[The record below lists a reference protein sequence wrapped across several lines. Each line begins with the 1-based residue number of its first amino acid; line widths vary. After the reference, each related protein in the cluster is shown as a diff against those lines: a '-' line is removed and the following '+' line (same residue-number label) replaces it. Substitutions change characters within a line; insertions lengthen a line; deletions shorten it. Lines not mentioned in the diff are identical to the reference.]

1 MSEPAPSFQ
10 PQPFGRYYLVDK
22 VAVGGMAEVFKA
34 RAFSDGGF
42 QKLLVIKRILNHL
55 SGNDDFVK
63 MFIDEAKI
71 SVELQHPNIV
81 QIYDF
86 GKIRENYFIAME
98 CVEGKDAKGLLR
110 KLAERRKLLPIE
122 FAVYIVH
129 EMCKG
134 LDFAHKKQTL
144 QGAAMGIVHR
154 DISPSNI
161 LLSYDGEVKIA
172 DFGIAKA
179 EGSLY
184 DTKDGVLKGKF
195 EYMSPEQASGG
206 DVTAQSDV
214 FACGILLHE
223 LLTGR
228 RLFKTD
234 SDLKTLEKVKAVDV
248 PTPSSLNPG
257 IPARLDAIV
266 ARALARSTADRY
278 PDARAMQGDLLEFL
292 SPITVDEARDGLRR
306 FLHELFSEEMAAER
320 ERLVDGSQKAAV
332 LWEQAPELDLDEDD
346 RAADSAVTLQTPPP
360 PPARAA
366 RWPFVL
372 ALVAALVA
380 GGAVAFSLLR
390 EPETRVVE
398 VEKTVAPT
406 QSAVLVQVEPA
417 GVAARLLL
425 DGVEVAA
432 GAGRIA
438 KDGLSPRDSARLR
451 VEAPGFQPFED
462 DVELR
467 AGERSRLK
475 VSLVKEAPA
484 KAEPAKAEPAKV
496 EPAKA
501 EPAKVEP
508 PPERKP
514 DPPKVEVAKADPP
527 PERKPEPA
535 APGKVTVQVKDGW
548 GDVYIDGRKVDTTPL
563 MNHPLP
569 AGEHTVRVV
578 NPATGLDAS
587 RTVTVV
593 AGQAAKVTF

>member
-1 MSEPAPSFQ
+1 MSEPAPSFE

-42 QKLLVIKRILNHL
+42 QKLLVIKRILGHL

-86 GKIRENYFIAME
+86 GKIHDNYFIAME

-161 LLSYDGEVKIA
+161 LLSYDGEVKVA

-234 SDLKTLEKVKAVDV
+234 SDIKTLEKVKAADV

-266 ARALARSTADRY
+266 ARALTRSPADRY

-306 FLHELFSEEMAAER
+306 FLHELFTDEIASER

-332 LWEQAPELDLDEDD
+332 LWEQAPELDLDDDD
-346 RAADSAVTLQTPPP
+346 RPADSAVTLQTPPP
-360 PPARAA
+360 PPAA
-366 RWPFVL
+366 RWPFILMAV
-372 ALVAALVA
+372 VAVLVA
-380 GGAVAFSLLR
+380 GGAVSFTVLR

-406 QSAVLVQVEPA
+406 QSAVLVQVEPP
-417 GVAARLLL
+417 GLAARLLL
-425 DGVEVAA
+425 DGAEVAA
-432 GAGRIA
+432 GVGRLA
-438 KDGLSPRDSARLR
+438 KDGLSPRPSARLR
-451 VEAPGFQPFED
+451 VEAPGFVAFED
-462 DVELR
+462 DVELL
-467 AGERSRLK
+467 AGERTRLK
-475 VSLVKEAPA
+475 VVLQKEAAAPTLPPKVEPAKAEPA

-496 EPAKA
+496 EA
-501 EPAKVEP
+501 

-514 DPPKVEVAKADPP
+514 DPPKAEPP

-563 MNHPLP
+563 MNHALP

-578 NPATGLDAS
+578 NPATGLDS
-587 RTVTVV
+587 TRTVTVV
-593 AGQAAKVTF
+593 AGQSAKVTF